1 MPKFKIGDY
10 IMFRSDSPRSDY
22 YKIVAF
28 RQNSYVV
35 NIYST
40 SANEIRRTNCTGA
53 IDAVDTDFI
62 LYHPVLP
69 TQIRRP

>member
-10 IMFRSDSPRSDY
+10 IMFRSDSHRSDY

-35 NIYST
+35 DIYVTST
-40 SANEIRRTNCTGA
+40 NERRRTNCAGA
-53 IDAVDTDFI
+53 IDTVDTDFI

>member
-10 IMFRSDSPRSDY
+10 IMFRSDHPRTDY

-28 RQNSYVV
+28 RQNLYVV
-35 NIYST
+35 DIYVTST
-40 SANEIRRTNCTGA
+40 NELRRTNCTGA
-53 IDAVDTDFI
+53 IDGVDAEFI
-62 LYHPVLP
+62 LYRPVLP

>member
-10 IMFRSDSPRSDY
+10 IMFRNDRTRDDY
-22 YKIVAF
+22 YKVVAF

-35 NIYST
+35 DIYVTST
-40 SANEIRRTNCTGA
+40 NELRRTNCTGR
-53 IDAVDTDFI
+53 VDVVDEEFA